1 MFTLIGVW
9 GARERKI
16 KAAYY
21 FFLYTFFGS
30 LFMLFGI
37 LYLYFLTG
45 STNYYVLMNVNL
57 AEDQQI
63 LI

>member
-1 MFTLIGVW
+1 
-9 GARERKI
+9 
-16 KAAYY
+16 
-21 FFLYTFFGS
+21 
-30 LFMLFGI
+30 MLFGI

-45 STNYYVLMNVNL
+45 STNYYVLMNANL